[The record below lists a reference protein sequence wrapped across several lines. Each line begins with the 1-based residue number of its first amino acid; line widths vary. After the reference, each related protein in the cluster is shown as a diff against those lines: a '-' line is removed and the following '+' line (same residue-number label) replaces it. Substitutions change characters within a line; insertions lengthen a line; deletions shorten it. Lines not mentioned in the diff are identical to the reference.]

1 MYSKQLLERALNK
14 EFLSVDEGQFLFENV
29 PTTELMFIANELRQ
43 MHVPGNIVNW
53 QIDRNVNTTNVCT
66 ANCKFCNFFRHPKH
80 NEGYITDL
88 KT

>member
-43 MHVPGNIVNW
+43 PS
-53 QIDRNVNTTNVCT
+53 TTATQESSSSV
-66 ANCKFCNFFRHPKH
+66 AFS
-80 NEGYITDL
+80 L
-88 KT
+88 